1 VLSSML
7 LGHRTNHGSKRSRKF
22 SLRFALIAPFILQI
36 AAAVSL
42 TGYLSIRN
50 GQKAV
55 NDLAGQLRSE
65 VSNRIDQHLDSYLSV
80 PRQLA
85 QINRQQVDLEILN
98 LNDLKKVGDLF
109 WQQTQIYGVGF
120 IMLGLE
126 SGEYVDSGYDPSVSG
141 FVISDLSQALNGN
154 QQAYVYKVDAQG
166 KRTGLAFPPTEYD
179 YKAESWYP
187 EAMKAGKPTW
197 SSVYSWEINPYP
209 LVVSVSAP
217 IYDSKKSLIGVI
229 AVEQSLSQISE
240 FLRKLQVSQ
249 SSRTFIV
256 ERSGLLIAS
265 SKGAPYRLVDKKPE
279 RMAAIASQDPLI
291 RATAKYLKEKFGDL
305 NQIKNPHQIDFWV
318 EGKHQYVQ
326 VTPWHDDLGLD
337 WLTVVVVPEDDFIGK
352 INENTR
358 NTILLCL
365 AALGLAALSGV
376 YTARR
381 IIQPIFKITQAS
393 QAIAS
398 GQRDQ
403 VVEVEGIAELET
415 LASSFNMMS
424 RQLKS
429 SLEDLETRVE
439 ERTVELQ
446 QSIKSANA
454 ANQAKSDFL
463 ANMSHELRTP
473 LNGILGYAQILER
486 STAMT
491 DQDQRGVQIISQCGS
506 HLLTLINDVLDLSKI
521 EARKLELNL
530 KPCHLPSIL
539 QGVVEIC
546 RIKADQKQI
555 NFIYEP
561 PQNLPIGIVIDEKR
575 LRQVLINLLGNAIKF
590 TEIGSV
596 TLSVAVLDLQED
608 QTRLH
613 FRVEDTGVGMNPD
626 QLEKIFLP
634 FEQVGDVKKQ
644 AEGTG
649 LGLSISQK
657 IVETMGSSLEVSSEL
672 GVGSVFEFSFDCGLA
687 EDWVQTNAIA
697 SQKKIVGYQG
707 DRRSILVVDDYWENR
722 SVLKNLL
729 EPLGFDIF
737 EASDGQEGL
746 DQAKE
751 HQPDLVISDLSMP
764 VMNGWDMLEQLRHN
778 EVLKA
783 IPVVI
788 SSASVYEYDRQKSI
802 LAGGNDFLS
811 KPVQAE
817 ELYGMLSRH
826 LALDWVYEKNAQ
838 VRSNPVKTEM
848 VIPPVSELTA
858 LLEFS
863 KKGQIKGLQEELKRI
878 AQIDQSYEP
887 FVNHLDQLAKGFN
900 IQKIRQFLNEIT
912 IEKTKTDTESQN
924 LVCN

>member
-1 VLSSML
+1 MKINISTSIGSRLFFYVLSSAL
-7 LGHRTNHGSKRSRKF
+7 LGLGSMSYFFYQALESRAKQEIQSKLGTEVKAIEGKLGRAEQMTLNLTAAGKALYSMGIKEPEAYEQMVFEVLQTRS
-22 SLRFALIAPFILQI
+22 
-36 AAAVSL
+36 SL
-42 TGYLSIRN
+42 TMGAGF
-50 GQKAV
+50 GQAAYKILPDRRTSWPYIFLDQGIPNQVGKPLPSPHNKYRITDICELESDCFEKEYYTQPVNAKKAV
-55 NDLAGQLRSE
+55 WLEPYDWFGITMTTTTAP
-65 VSNRIDQHLDSYLSV
+65 SYDE
-80 PRQLA
+80 Q
-85 QINRQQVDLEILN
+85 
-98 LNDLKKVGDLF
+98 
-109 WQQTQIYGVGF
+109 
-120 IMLGLE
+120 
-126 SGEYVDSGYDPSVSG
+126 GE
-141 FVISDLSQALNGN
+141 
-154 QQAYVYKVDAQG
+154 
-166 KRTGLAFPPTEYD
+166 
-179 YKAESWYP
+179 
-187 EAMKAGKPTW
+187 
-197 SSVYSWEINPYP
+197 
-209 LVVSVSAP
+209 
-217 IYDSKKSLIGVI
+217 LIGVVGVDVNVTALTEEI
-229 AVEQSLSQISE
+229 KAPKGWGDGYFAILSEKGTVLAYPPNPEKAKTLATYKNIPQFQNVWKQINQSQAGIIFTEGRYWTYQRIEGTNWLMLAVVPQSVVLTPVLSITVGGALGAGAVLALVIILFVRRLNRQLQPILE
-240 FLRKLQVSQ
+240 ECHKLAE
-249 SSRTFIV
+249 IDA
-256 ERSGLLIAS
+256 ERSQ
-265 SKGAPYRLVDKKPE
+265 R
-279 RMAAIASQDPLI
+279 
-291 RATAKYLKEKFGDL
+291 L
-305 NQIKNPHQIDFWV
+305 NQN
-318 EGKHQYVQ
+318 
-326 VTPWHDDLGLD
+326 
-337 WLTVVVVPEDDFIGK
+337 
-352 INENTR
+352 
-358 NTILLCL
+358 
-365 AALGLAALSGV
+365 AAGEHHAAK
-376 YTARR
+376 
-381 IIQPIFKITQAS
+381 PIFVTRGA
-393 QAIAS
+393 
-398 GQRDQ
+398 D
-403 VVEVEGIAELET
+403 ELEVLT
-415 LASSFNMMS
+415 HSFHQMTA
-424 RQLKS
+424 QLKNS
-429 SLEDLETRVE
+429 FEELEIRVE
-439 ERTVELQ
+439 ERTSDLKQAMQV
-446 QSIKSANA
+446 ADA

-486 STAMT
+486 STSMT

-555 NFIYEP
+555 DFIYEP

-575 LRQVLINLLGNAIKF
+575 LRQVLINLLGNAVKF
-590 TEIGSV
+590 TETGSV

-613 FRVEDTGVGMNPD
+613 FKIEDTGVGMNPD

-657 IVETMGSSLEVSSEL
+657 IVETMGSNLEVSSEL
-672 GVGSVFEFSFDCGLA
+672 GVGSVFAFAFDCGLA
-687 EDWVQTNAIA
+687 EDWVQANAIA
-697 SQKKIVGYQG
+697 SQKKIVGYRG

-729 EPLGFDIF
+729 EPLGFDIL

-764 VMNGWDMLEQLRHN
+764 VMNGWDMLEQLRQT

-817 ELYGMLSRH
+817 ELYSMLSQH
-826 LALDWVYEKNAQ
+826 LALDWVYEKNARQ
-838 VRSNPVKTEM
+838 SSSVKMEM

-878 AQIDQSYEP
+878 AQIDTTYEP

-900 IQKIRQFLNEIT
+900 IQKIRQFLNDVTKE
-912 IEKTKTDTESQN
+912 KTDTESQN
-924 LVCN
+924 SVRN